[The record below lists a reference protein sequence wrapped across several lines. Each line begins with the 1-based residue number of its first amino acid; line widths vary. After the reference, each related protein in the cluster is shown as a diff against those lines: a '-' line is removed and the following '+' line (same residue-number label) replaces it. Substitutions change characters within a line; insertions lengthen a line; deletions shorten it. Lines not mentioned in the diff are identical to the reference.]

1 MERGCLVRRAMA
13 VCAIQP
19 PVCAVYDTGG
29 VLMAPN
35 TDGFTSRTFDS
46 RTAVLTRLDVRVT
59 VAAFVG
65 GVRSRSKVDFVVA
78 LFTVNKLG
86 SRCPR
91 YRYWQ

>member
-13 VCAIQP
+13 VRAIQL

-29 VLMAPN
+29 VLVAPN
-35 TDGFTSRTFDS
+35 TDGFTGRNFDS
-46 RTAVLTRLDVRVT
+46 LTAVLTRLDVRVT

-65 GVRSRSKVDFVVA
+65 GVRSRSKVDFVAA

-86 SRCPR
+86 IRCPR